1 MQKGLYSLEWGPGA
15 EYTNA
20 QSSLVIAKCLESGLN
35 LMELMFLF
43 VRNLW
48 RIDLDIREIKII
60 SPSSFA
66 ATKLKSINLEIF
78 VKNQYINLDEKEM
91 LPDSIGG

>member
-35 LMELMFLF
+35 LMALMFLF

-48 RIDLDIREIKII
+48 RIDLDIRDIKII

-66 ATKLKSINLEIF
+66 ATKLKNLKLEIF
-78 VKNQYINLDEKEM
+78 VKIN
-91 LPDSIGG
+91 I